1 MNWCICQLKKNHA
14 IMKKIII
21 LIVSL
26 LLSFNVFSQ
35 EDKFRP
41 VQINFGFPL
50 STINMKEA
58 KSYTNAFSIN
68 LLVGISKNERSLS
81 LSCLSNIVA
90 NDATGLQIAGIS
102 NHIGNKGYG
111 IAVAGI
117 ANTAGFYNGIQIGG
131 ISNFTKDSNIGLQIG
146 GIANY
151 SGSTKGL
158 MLGGIANI
166 TKDSNIGLQIGGIV
180 NYSGSAKGLMLGGI
194 ANITKDSNIGLQIGG
209 IVNYSGSAK
218 GLMLGG
224 ISNIS
229 GDFTGFQFAG
239 VMNVAKNVKGVQFA
253 SIINIADDSDF
264 PIAFINII
272 KNGKMGVS
280 LSYDILNN
288 TVLSFRSGGK
298 YTYGILGVGYNAK
311 VNDGSKIMAEAG
323 YGIHIPVN
331 HLFEINNEFKAT
343 SVGFSNDK
351 TCYNFAYLL
360 APSVTFWNHYNIF
373 GGVSF
378 NYLNSNYEDSND
390 LLPKK
395 YLWSKDTNDN
405 AQRMY
410 IGYQIG
416 LQYVF

>member
-1 MNWCICQLKKNHA
+1 
-14 IMKKIII
+14 MKKIII
-21 LIVSL
+21 LIISL
-26 LLSFNVFSQ
+26 LLFLNVFSQ

-146 GIANY
+146 GIVNY

-166 TKDSNIGLQIGGIV
+166 TKDSNIG
-180 NYSGSAKGLMLGGI
+180 S
-194 ANITKDSNIGLQIGG
+194 QIGG

-331 HLFEINNEFKAT
+331 HLFEINN
-343 SVGFSNDK
+343 
-351 TCYNFAYLL
+351 
-360 APSVTFWNHYNIF
+360 
-373 GGVSF
+373 
-378 NYLNSNYEDSND
+378 
-390 LLPKK
+390 
-395 YLWSKDTNDN
+395 
-405 AQRMY
+405 
-410 IGYQIG
+410 
-416 LQYVF
+416 

>member
-1 MNWCICQLKKNHA
+1 
-14 IMKKIII
+14 MKKIII

-180 NYSGSAKGLMLGGI
+180 NYSGL
-194 ANITKDSNIGLQIGG
+194 
-209 IVNYSGSAK
+209 AK

>member
-1 MNWCICQLKKNHA
+1 
-14 IMKKIII
+14 MKKIII
-21 LIVSL
+21 LIISL
-26 LLSFNVFSQ
+26 LLFLNVFSQ

-194 ANITKDSNIGLQIGG
+194 
-209 IVNYSGSAK
+209 
-218 GLMLGG
+218 
-224 ISNIS
+224 SNIS

-239 VMNVAKNVKGVQFA
+239 VMNVANNVKGVQFA

>member
-1 MNWCICQLKKNHA
+1 
-14 IMKKIII
+14 MKKIII
-21 LIVSL
+21 LIISL
-26 LLSFNVFSQ
+26 LLFLNVFSQ

-117 ANTAGFYNGIQIGG
+117 VNTAGFYNGIQIGG

-146 GIANY
+146 GVVNY
-151 SGSTKGL
+151 SGST
-158 MLGGIANI
+158 
-166 TKDSNIGLQIGGIV
+166 
-180 NYSGSAKGLMLGGI
+180 KGLMLGGI

>member
-1 MNWCICQLKKNHA
+1 
-14 IMKKIII
+14 MKKIII
-21 LIVSL
+21 LIISL
-26 LLSFNVFSQ
+26 LLFLNVFSQ

-146 GIANY
+146 GIVNY

-166 TKDSNIGLQIGGIV
+166 TKDSNIG
-180 NYSGSAKGLMLGGI
+180 S
-194 ANITKDSNIGLQIGG
+194 QIGG

>member
-1 MNWCICQLKKNHA
+1 
-14 IMKKIII
+14 MKKIII

-26 LLSFNVFSQ
+26 LLFLNVFSQ

-151 SGSTKGL
+151 SGST
-158 MLGGIANI
+158 
-166 TKDSNIGLQIGGIV
+166 
-180 NYSGSAKGLMLGGI
+180 KGLMLGGI

>member
-1 MNWCICQLKKNHA
+1 
-14 IMKKIII
+14 MKKIII

-151 SGSTKGL
+151 SGST
-158 MLGGIANI
+158 
-166 TKDSNIGLQIGGIV
+166 
-180 NYSGSAKGLMLGGI
+180 KGLMLGGI

-395 YLWSKDTNDN
+395 YIWSKDTNDN

>member
-1 MNWCICQLKKNHA
+1 
-14 IMKKIII
+14 MKKIII
-21 LIVSL
+21 LIISL
-26 LLSFNVFSQ
+26 LLFLNVFSQ

-90 NDATGLQIAGIS
+90 NNATGLQIAGIS

-194 ANITKDSNIGLQIGG
+194 
-209 IVNYSGSAK
+209 
-218 GLMLGG
+218 
-224 ISNIS
+224 SNIS

-239 VMNVAKNVKGVQFA
+239 VMNVTKNVKGVQFA

>member
-1 MNWCICQLKKNHA
+1 
-14 IMKKIII
+14 MKKIII

-194 ANITKDSNIGLQIGG
+194 
-209 IVNYSGSAK
+209 
-218 GLMLGG
+218 
-224 ISNIS
+224 SNIS

-239 VMNVAKNVKGVQFA
+239 VMNVAKNFKGVQFA

>member
-1 MNWCICQLKKNHA
+1 
-14 IMKKIII
+14 MKKIII
-21 LIVSL
+21 LIISL
-26 LLSFNVFSQ
+26 LLFLNVFSQ

-194 ANITKDSNIGLQIGG
+194 
-209 IVNYSGSAK
+209 
-218 GLMLGG
+218 
-224 ISNIS
+224 SNIS

-311 VNDGSKIMAEAG
+311 VNDGSKIVAEAG

-343 SVGFSNDK
+343 SVGFSNEK

>member
-1 MNWCICQLKKNHA
+1 
-14 IMKKIII
+14 MKKIII
-21 LIVSL
+21 LIISL

-151 SGSTKGL
+151 SGST
-158 MLGGIANI
+158 
-166 TKDSNIGLQIGGIV
+166 
-180 NYSGSAKGLMLGGI
+180 KGLMLGGI

>member
-1 MNWCICQLKKNHA
+1 MFL
-14 IMKKIII
+14 
-21 LIVSL
+21 
-26 LLSFNVFSQ
+26 NVFSQ

-90 NDATGLQIAGIS
+90 NNATGLQIAGIS

-131 ISNFTKDSNIGLQIG
+131 ISNFTKDSNIGSQIG

-151 SGSTKGL
+151 SGST
-158 MLGGIANI
+158 
-166 TKDSNIGLQIGGIV
+166 
-180 NYSGSAKGLMLGGI
+180 
-194 ANITKDSNIGLQIGG
+194 
-209 IVNYSGSAK
+209 K

-311 VNDGSKIMAEAG
+311 VNDGSKIVAEAG

-351 TCYNFAYLL
+351 ACYNFAYLL

>member
-1 MNWCICQLKKNHA
+1 
-14 IMKKIII
+14 MKKIVI
-21 LIVSL
+21 LIISL

-90 NDATGLQIAGIS
+90 NDATGLQVAGIS

-151 SGSTKGL
+151 SGST
-158 MLGGIANI
+158 
-166 TKDSNIGLQIGGIV
+166 
-180 NYSGSAKGLMLGGI
+180 KGLMLGGI

-343 SVGFSNDK
+343 SVGFSNEK

-378 NYLNSNYEDSND
+378 NYLNSDYEDSND

-410 IGYQIG
+410 VGYQIG

>member
-1 MNWCICQLKKNHA
+1 
-14 IMKKIII
+14 MKKIVI

-151 SGSTKGL
+151 SGST
-158 MLGGIANI
+158 
-166 TKDSNIGLQIGGIV
+166 
-180 NYSGSAKGLMLGGI
+180 KGLMLGGI

-378 NYLNSNYEDSND
+378 NYLNSDYEDSND

-395 YLWSKDTNDN
+395 YIWSKDTNDN

-410 IGYQIG
+410 VGYQIG

>member
-1 MNWCICQLKKNHA
+1 
-14 IMKKIII
+14 MKKIII
-21 LIVSL
+21 LIISL
-26 LLSFNVFSQ
+26 LLSLNVFSQ
-35 EDKFRP
+35 EDKFHP

-151 SGSTKGL
+151 SGST
-158 MLGGIANI
+158 
-166 TKDSNIGLQIGGIV
+166 
-180 NYSGSAKGLMLGGI
+180 KGLMLGGI

>member
-1 MNWCICQLKKNHA
+1 
-14 IMKKIII
+14 MKKIVI

-146 GIANY
+146 GIENY
-151 SGSTKGL
+151 SGST
-158 MLGGIANI
+158 
-166 TKDSNIGLQIGGIV
+166 
-180 NYSGSAKGLMLGGI
+180 KGLMLGGI

-229 GDFTGFQFAG
+229 GDFTGFQLAG

-395 YLWSKDTNDN
+395 YIWSKDTNDN

>member
-1 MNWCICQLKKNHA
+1 
-14 IMKKIII
+14 MKRIII
-21 LIVSL
+21 LIISL

-146 GIANY
+146 GIVNY

-166 TKDSNIGLQIGGIV
+166 TKDSNIG
-180 NYSGSAKGLMLGGI
+180 S
-194 ANITKDSNIGLQIGG
+194 QIGG

>member
-1 MNWCICQLKKNHA
+1 
-14 IMKKIII
+14 MKKIVI

-131 ISNFTKDSNIGLQIG
+131 ISNF
-146 GIANY
+146 
-151 SGSTKGL
+151 
-158 MLGGIANI
+158 
-166 TKDSNIGLQIGGIV
+166 
-180 NYSGSAKGLMLGGI
+180 
-194 ANITKDSNIGLQIGG
+194 TKDSNIGLQIGG

>member
-1 MNWCICQLKKNHA
+1 
-14 IMKKIII
+14 MKKIII
-21 LIVSL
+21 LIISL
-26 LLSFNVFSQ
+26 LLFLNVFSQ

-146 GIANY
+146 GIVNY
-151 SGSTKGL
+151 SGST
-158 MLGGIANI
+158 
-166 TKDSNIGLQIGGIV
+166 
-180 NYSGSAKGLMLGGI
+180 KGLMLGGI

-311 VNDGSKIMAEAG
+311 VNDGSKIVAEAG

-390 LLPKK
+390 LFPKK

>member
-1 MNWCICQLKKNHA
+1 
-14 IMKKIII
+14 MKKIII

-146 GIANY
+146 GIVNY

-166 TKDSNIGLQIGGIV
+166 TKDSNIG
-180 NYSGSAKGLMLGGI
+180 S
-194 ANITKDSNIGLQIGG
+194 QIGG